1 MSGIVAGALRS
12 ARWSRSRRGLAL
24 VYHRVADAAGNQ
36 ERELVPAVATR
47 TFEWQL
53 RHLRAHYRLVTASE
67 LPGAALSRRRGEP
80 FPVAVTFDD
89 DYRSHRRTAMPTLVR
104 SDVTATFFLC
114 GASLA
119 RPFSFWWELL
129 QRAADRG
136 VPADSILGE
145 AGSPSRTIH
154 EVAATLHAMDPEE
167 RAGVAARLESR
178 LGPGS
183 AGGGMSAEDVRAL
196 VEAGFEIGFHTQEHH
211 PLTTLDDRALPEA
224 MVKGKDRISQLA
236 GRELSTIAYPY
247 GVADGRVAAA
257 ARKAGF
263 KIGYTTSGL
272 PFAAETDQLLIG
284 RLMPPASEEGFALA
298 IVRMLA
304 RSWRSQ

>member
-1 MSGIVAGALRS
+1 M
-12 ARWSRSRRGLAL
+12 
-24 VYHRVADAAGNQ
+24 
-36 ERELVPAVATR
+36 
-47 TFEWQL
+47 
-53 RHLRAHYRLVTASE
+53 
-67 LPGAALSRRRGEP
+67 
-80 FPVAVTFDD
+80 AVTFDD
-89 DYRSHRRTAMPTLVR
+89 DYPSHRRIAMPTLVR
-104 SDVTATFFLC
+104 SNVPATFFLC
-114 GASLA
+114 GASLD

-136 VPADSILGE
+136 VPADSILGD

-196 VEAGFEIGFHTQEHH
+196 VEAGFEIGFHTLEHH

-247 GVADGRVAAA
+247 GEADGRVAAA

-272 PFAAETDQLLIG
+272 PFRGGDRSASHRQAHAARLGG
-284 RLMPPASEEGFALA
+284 RLRAGGRAD
-298 IVRMLA
+298 A
-304 RSWRSQ
+304 RSLLTLAMTTVTWGGPPRARGARC